1 MNAKSLADQLSL
13 ISTIIH
19 RAKDCPEPSQSSDE
33 WSRPEW
39 SRSEWSPSSEMIMQA
54 AAVLEKIPVVQ
65 DVNVSVAAPAVV
77 ADRS

>member
-19 RAKDCPEPSQSSDE
+19 RAKDCPEIPQQPDE
-33 WSRPEW
+33 WGA
-39 SRSEWSPSSEMIMQA
+39 SSEMIMQA

-65 DVNVSVAAPAVV
+65 DANVSVAAPAVV